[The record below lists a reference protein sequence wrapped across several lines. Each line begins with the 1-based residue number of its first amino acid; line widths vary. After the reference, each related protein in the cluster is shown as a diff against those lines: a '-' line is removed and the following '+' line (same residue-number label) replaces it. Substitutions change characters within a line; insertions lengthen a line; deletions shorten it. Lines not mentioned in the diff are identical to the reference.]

1 MPQRYTKTCSRIDC
15 VGWWINSCYL
25 LTCLSMSPSP
35 TVTKERF
42 GNLCQDWVRS
52 DECSSA
58 SKIHLLGK
66 FQNILK
72 WQQCTSVYSHTQGG
86 VKTLTSWPAGWLWSS
101 VSDCALLCSSQSV
114 VDEWWRAH
122 GYKAGTVTEVTW
134 LSEEKAAWPVG
145 LTAMGLF
152 ACICTTLTDWG
163 LRRKSTQS
171 KDACK
176 EVLCWQKKTRIWV
189 FSHSGSS
196 VRL

>member
-101 VSDCALLCSSQSV
+101 EWLRPAVLLSVCCWWMVAGSWLQSWDSHWGHLALRGKGSMTS
-114 VDEWWRAH
+114 RAH
-122 GYKAGTVTEVTW
+122 CYGSVCLHLHNTHRLRTEKKKHTKQRCLQRGAVLT
-134 LSEEKAAWPVG
+134 EKNKNMS
-145 LTAMGLF
+145 L
-152 ACICTTLTDWG
+152 
-163 LRRKSTQS
+163 
-171 KDACK
+171 
-176 EVLCWQKKTRIWV
+176 
-189 FSHSGSS
+189 
-196 VRL
+196 